1 MTNSAI
7 NENQLIFHEVK
18 AYKNCAKYSTF
29 NITRGVAHITF
40 HILFVIY
47 DAILVKNIASYSV
60 FISTYFR
67 YTCILNPIEITIYKN
82 VPKTITPELDYC

>member
-1 MTNSAI
+1 M
-7 NENQLIFHEVK
+7 LIFDEVK
-18 AYKNCAKYSTF
+18 AYKNGAKYVTF

-67 YTCILNPIEITIYKN
+67 YTCILHPIKITIYKN
-82 VPKTITPELDYC
+82 VPKTIKPELDYC